1 MKNLSLAVSDFEKFV
16 FTRGDQVVTT
26 SNFVAEA
33 FGKPHKNVLR
43 DIDDILTQVVDFRI
57 KLNFEPKAVS
67 VKVGFGYREDRS
79 YNLTKDGFM
88 LLVMGFNGKAAMQ
101 IKCAF
106 LEAFNRMAAELSE
119 RAVADDLTVL
129 KLTAEKISAEAGK
142 LKAEAE
148 AAHLKYELAKLKQ
161 SLPKSEAAMPSEDL
175 LQAPQAPV
183 SPQKAFV
190 LEQPEGSVFAMDVS
204 GCSVRFIRL
213 DGLTWICLKDLCNAC
228 GMAWGAQLRSLGIG
242 FGHRISL
249 HRGSHAIFV
258 SSDEAFDYLN
268 QRNTNRVRHPEKLSD
283 TRTFVKN
290 LI

>member
-1 MKNLSLAVSDFEKFV
+1 M
-16 FTRGDQVVTT
+16 VTT

-33 FGKPHKNVLR
+33 FGKRHADVLR

-57 KLNFEPKAVS
+57 KRNFAFNAVS

-106 LEAFNRMAAELSE
+106 LEAFNAMAAKLSE

-129 KLTAEKISAEAGK
+129 KLTAEKTSAEAGK

-161 SLPKSEAAMPSEDL
+161 SLPKSEAAMPSEAL

-183 SPQKAFV
+183 SHQKAFI
-190 LEQPEGSVFAMDVS
+190 LEQPEGNVFVMDVS
-204 GCSVRFIRL
+204 GCSVKFVRSE
-213 DGLTWICLKDLCNAC
+213 GVTWICLKDLCNAC
-228 GMAWGAQLRSLGIG
+228 GMRWKTQCRMLGAGY
-242 FGHRISL
+242 GHRIPL
-249 HRGSHAIFV
+249 YRGSHSIVV
-258 SSDEAFDYLN
+258 SLDEAFEYLSR
-268 QRNTNRVRHPEKLSD
+268 RNPKRVKHPEKLSV